1 MTSRSRTL
9 SKSLVPLIDV
19 LAKALVYNRHKP
31 LAKTKKKADL
41 MSLQLSAGTNLIDRV
56 IPRSLTADVALIIS
70 GALLTAV
77 AAQVAIPM
85 WPVPITGQT
94 FAVLL
99 VGAVLGAS
107 RAALSM
113 ITYFSMGAVGLPV
126 FTGAVAG
133 VSFGT
138 TFGYQVGFIAAAA
151 VVGWLARLNWQKTAQ
166 GVLASFLIGNV
177 VIYLFGLPWLAF
189 ALSNL
194 GAAADAPAVLAAG
207 LVPFLVGDAIKMAL
221 AAAALPLAWKYLGSK

>member
-1 MTSRSRTL
+1 VSAQLASR
-9 SKSLVPLIDV
+9 
-19 LAKALVYNRHKP
+19 
-31 LAKTKKKADL
+31 
-41 MSLQLSAGTNLIDRV
+41 TNLIDRV
-56 IPRSLTADVALIIS
+56 IPRSLATDVALILG
-70 GALLTAV
+70 GAVLTAI
-77 AAQVAIPM
+77 AAQIAIPM

-107 RAALSM
+107 RGALSM
-113 ITYFSMGAVGLPV
+113 IAYFSMGAAGLPV
-126 FTGAVAG
+126 FTGAVSG
-133 VSFGT
+133 VTFGT
-138 TFGYQVGFIAAAA
+138 TFGYLVGFIAAAA
-151 VVGWLARLNWQKTAQ
+151 VVGWLAQLNWQKKVS
-166 GVLASFLIGNV
+166 GVIASFVIGNA

-194 GAAADAPAVLAAG
+194 NLASDLTAVLSAG

>member
-1 MTSRSRTL
+1 MSLPISARTT
-9 SKSLVPLIDV
+9 LIDNV
-19 LAKALVYNRHKP
+19 V
-31 LAKTKKKADL
+31 
-41 MSLQLSAGTNLIDRV
+41 
-56 IPRSLTADVALIIS
+56 PRSVASDIALILG
-70 GALLTAV
+70 GAALTAV
-77 AAQVAIPM
+77 AAQIAIPM

-107 RAALSM
+107 RGALSM
-113 ITYFSMGAVGLPV
+113 ITYFSLGAAGLPV

-133 VSFGT
+133 ITFGT
-138 TFGYQVGFIAAAA
+138 TFGYLVGFIAAAA
-151 VVGWLARLNWQKTAQ
+151 VVGWFSQLNWHRRIS
-166 GVLASFLIGNV
+166 GVIASFTIGNA

-194 GAAADAPAVLAAG
+194 SLASEISAVFMAG
-207 LVPFLVGDAIKMAL
+207 LVPFLVGDAIKIAL

>member
-1 MTSRSRTL
+1 
-9 SKSLVPLIDV
+9 
-19 LAKALVYNRHKP
+19 
-31 LAKTKKKADL
+31 
-41 MSLQLSAGTNLIDRV
+41 MSLQISAKPSLIDIV
-56 IPRSLTADVALIIS
+56 VPRSIASDIALILG

-77 AAQVAIPM
+77 AAQIAIPM

-94 FAVLL
+94 FAVLF

-107 RAALSM
+107 RGALSM
-113 ITYFSMGAVGLPV
+113 ITYFSLGAAGLPV
-126 FTGAVAG
+126 FTGAAAG
-133 VSFGT
+133 ITFGT
-138 TFGYQVGFIAAAA
+138 TFGYLVGFIAAAA
-151 VVGWLARLNWQKTAQ
+151 VVGWFAQLNWHKKIS
-166 GVLASFLIGNV
+166 GVIASFAIGNA

-194 GAAADAPAVLAAG
+194 SLASDISAVLMAG

>member
-1 MTSRSRTL
+1 
-9 SKSLVPLIDV
+9 
-19 LAKALVYNRHKP
+19 
-31 LAKTKKKADL
+31 
-41 MSLQLSAGTNLIDRV
+41 MSVQQLSTSSLIDRV
-56 IPRSLTADVALIIS
+56 IPRSLSTDFALILG
-70 GALLTAV
+70 GAVLTAV
-77 AAQVAIPM
+77 AAQIAIPM

-107 RAALSM
+107 RAAVSM
-113 ITYFSMGAVGLPV
+113 IAYFSMGAIGLPV

-151 VVGWLARLNWQKTAQ
+151 VVGWLAQLNWQRKVS
-166 GVLASFLIGNV
+166 GVLASFLIGNG

-189 ALSNL
+189 ALANL
-194 GAAADAPAVLAAG
+194 GMASNVTSVLAAG
-207 LVPFLVGDAIKMAL
+207 LIPFLLGDAIKMAL
-221 AAAALPLAWKYLGSK
+221 AAAVLPIAWKYLGSK

>member
-1 MTSRSRTL
+1 
-9 SKSLVPLIDV
+9 
-19 LAKALVYNRHKP
+19 
-31 LAKTKKKADL
+31 
-41 MSLQLSAGTNLIDRV
+41 MSLQISAKPSLIDIV
-56 IPRSLTADVALIIS
+56 VPRSIASDIALILG

-77 AAQVAIPM
+77 AAQIAIPM

-107 RAALSM
+107 RGALSM
-113 ITYFSMGAVGLPV
+113 ITYFSLGAAGLPV
-126 FTGAVAG
+126 FTGAAAG
-133 VSFGT
+133 ITFGT
-138 TFGYQVGFIAAAA
+138 TFGYLVGFIAAAA
-151 VVGWLARLNWQKTAQ
+151 VVGWFAQLNWHKTIS
-166 GVLASFLIGNV
+166 GVIASFAIGNA

-194 GAAADAPAVLAAG
+194 SLASDISAVLMAG

>member
-1 MTSRSRTL
+1 
-9 SKSLVPLIDV
+9 
-19 LAKALVYNRHKP
+19 
-31 LAKTKKKADL
+31 
-41 MSLQLSAGTNLIDRV
+41 MSLQLSARTNLIDRV
-56 IPRSLTADVALIIS
+56 IPRSLSADVALILG

-77 AAQVAIPM
+77 AAQIAIPM

-113 ITYFSMGAVGLPV
+113 IAYFSMGAVGLPV
-126 FTGAVAG
+126 FTGAVSG
-133 VSFGT
+133 INFGT

-151 VVGWLARLNWQKTAQ
+151 VVGWLAQLNWQKKVS
-166 GVLASFLIGNV
+166 GVLASFALGNA
-177 VIYLFGLPWLAF
+177 VIYLFGLPWLGF

-194 GAAADAPAVLAAG
+194 GMAADASAVLAAG
-207 LVPFLVGDAIKMAL
+207 LIPFLLGDAIKMAL